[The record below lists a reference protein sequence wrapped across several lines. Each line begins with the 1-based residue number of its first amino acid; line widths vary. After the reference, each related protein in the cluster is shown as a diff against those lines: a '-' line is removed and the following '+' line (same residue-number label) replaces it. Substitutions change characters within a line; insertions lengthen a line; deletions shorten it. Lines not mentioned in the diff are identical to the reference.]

1 MVVSAMAI
9 LLMASL
15 VVMLYYSRKVL
26 KDEAI
31 QKATQTLAGTVQC
44 VDNILLSVEQAA
56 GNVYFTIP
64 PHLNNQE
71 KLREY
76 SRRLVE
82 TNPYVVGCAIAM
94 KPYFYKDRRL
104 FMAYAHYKRGG
115 LAAKKSPIVMSETFG
130 NTPYTEQAWFTTP
143 METCKPAWMVPME
156 STLPGMEPIVTF
168 SLPLVGADG
177 KPIGIIGVD
186 VSLNH
191 LSQIVLATKPSANS
205 YCTLL
210 DNRGFY
216 IVHPDSRKLMRQTV
230 FKQMENE
237 NDAAATIREAAQ
249 AMGKGETGYKP
260 FSMDNTDYYIF
271 YKPFIRAAVP
281 GRAMEN
287 LNWSAGII
295 YPENDI
301 FGDYN
306 RLIYYVF
313 AIAVVGLLLLFVC
326 SRSLIHHQLL
336 PLRMLTASTQ
346 RIARGNYNEEIPYS
360 PQKDEIGQLQN
371 HFQQMQESL
380 ATNVGELEQLTTT
393 LHEHEVELKAAY
405 DRMRQADRMKTVFL
419 HNMTNQMIRPT
430 TVIMNNV
437 QTLCDIGYHV
447 NVGERLVGD
456 ILQQGETVAELLD
469 NLLRVAENETNKEGG
484 L

>member
-1 MVVSAMAI
+1 
-9 LLMASL
+9 
-15 VVMLYYSRKVL
+15 
-26 KDEAI
+26 
-31 QKATQTLAGTVQC
+31 
-44 VDNILLSVEQAA
+44 
-56 GNVYFTIP
+56 
-64 PHLNNQE
+64 
-71 KLREY
+71 
-76 SRRLVE
+76 
-82 TNPYVVGCAIAM
+82 
-94 KPYFYKDRRL
+94 
-104 FMAYAHYKRGG
+104 
-115 LAAKKSPIVMSETFG
+115 
-130 NTPYTEQAWFTTP
+130 
-143 METCKPAWMVPME
+143 
-156 STLPGMEPIVTF
+156 
-168 SLPLVGADG
+168 
-177 KPIGIIGVD
+177 
-186 VSLNH
+186 
-191 LSQIVLATKPSANS
+191 
-205 YCTLL
+205 
-210 DNRGFY
+210 
-216 IVHPDSRKLMRQTV
+216 MRQTV